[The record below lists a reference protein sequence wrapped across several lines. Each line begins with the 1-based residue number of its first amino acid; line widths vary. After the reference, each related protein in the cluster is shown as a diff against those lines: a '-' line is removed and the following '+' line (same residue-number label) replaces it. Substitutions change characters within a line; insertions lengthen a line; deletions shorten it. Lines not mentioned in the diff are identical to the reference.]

1 MTHEVSE
8 STEVP
13 EPTDGA
19 SVDIEDGPVQSSVR
33 SRRWTRAVVY
43 GVLPAFALVLA
54 LCAGFLKWQD
64 STTREDTSSRI
75 ESLQAAKDS
84 TIALLSYQP
93 DTAEQKLNAAR
104 DLLTGEFR
112 DSYTQLIN
120 DVVIPGAKEKKISA
134 EATVPASA
142 SVSADEQ
149 HAVALVYVNQR
160 TVIGKDAPSDLT
172 SSIRVSMDKV
182 DGRWLISR
190 FDPV

>member
-1 MTHEVSE
+1 V
-8 STEVP
+8 
-13 EPTDGA
+13 
-19 SVDIEDGPVQSSVR
+19 
-33 SRRWTRAVVY
+33 TRAVVY
-43 GVLPAFALVLA
+43 GVLPALA
-54 LCAGFLKWQD
+54 LLLAVGAGVLKWQD
-64 STTREDTSSRI
+64 STTRADTSSRLQ
-75 ESLQAAKDS
+75 SLQAAKDS
-84 TIALLSYQP
+84 TIALLSYTP
-93 DTAEQKLNAAR
+93 DTAAQQLNAAR
-104 DLLTGEFR
+104 DRLTGEFR

-120 DVVIPGAKEKKISA
+120 DVVIPGAKDKKISA

-160 TVIGKDAPSDLT
+160 TVIGKDAPSDLM

>member
-1 MTHEVSE
+1 MTDSATVETETETDVRADVE
-8 STEVP
+8 STPVP
-13 EPTDGA
+13 G
-19 SVDIEDGPVQSSVR
+19 G
-33 SRRWTRAVVY
+33 RWARAVVY
-43 GVLPAFALVLA
+43 GVLPALALVLA
-54 LCAGFLKWQD
+54 VGAGFLKWED
-64 STTREDTSSRI
+64 STTRVDSAPRI

-93 DTAEQKLNAAR
+93 DTAEQQLNAAR
-104 DLLTGEFR
+104 DLLTGEFL

-142 SVSADEQ
+142 SVSADDE

-160 TVIGKDAPSDLT
+160 TVIGTDAPSNMT

-182 DGRWLISR
+182 NGRWLVSR